1 VDEINNINS
10 KELLEL
16 IDKKEDI
23 QIIDVRI
30 IAGTDLP
37 FEASIF
43 IPFDKLTKNIDKISR
58 EKKVIFICDTGA
70 NSFFAVKILQQ
81 FHNFTNL
88 WNLKGGIDKY
98 KIDNKIDLQ

>member
-1 VDEINNINS
+1 VDEINNISS

-16 IDKKEDI
+16 IEKKEDI

-30 IAGTDLP
+30 IANTELP
-37 FEASIF
+37 FETSIF

-58 EKKVIFICDTGA
+58 EKKVVFICDTGA

-88 WNLKGGIDKY
+88 WNLKGGI
-98 KIDNKIDLQ
+98 IQFNS

>member
-1 VDEINNINS
+1 VDEINNISS

-16 IDKKEDI
+16 INKKEDI

-30 IAGTDLP
+30 IADTALP
-37 FEASIF
+37 FKTSVF

-58 EKKVIFICDTGA
+58 EKKVVFICDTGA

-88 WNLKGGIDKY
+88 WNLKGGI
-98 KIDNKIDLQ
+98 IQFN